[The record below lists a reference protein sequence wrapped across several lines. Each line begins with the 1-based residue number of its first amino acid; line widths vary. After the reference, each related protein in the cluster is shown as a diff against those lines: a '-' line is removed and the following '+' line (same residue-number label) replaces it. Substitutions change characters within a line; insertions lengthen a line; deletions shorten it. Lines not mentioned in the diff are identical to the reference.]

1 MNPSYLTAFNVT
13 IRPIEVPPMLG
24 MTITQ
29 LAIPLGT
36 LAMIIILR
44 PHLRENLG
52 DHLLQETI
60 ETIPKPLLAHAIM
73 MITDV
78 ELLLIE
84 SDTVRRRN
92 RIIVVGMVL
101 QLNLLTEVTGRL
113 HPRPLLHHTMT
124 VMIDDPVR
132 GTLHMRL
139 LLVGAPERLLGRV
152 TTMSER
158 DILQGILLRFLFV
171 Q

>member
-1 MNPSYLTAFNVT
+1 
-13 IRPIEVPPMLG
+13 
-24 MTITQ
+24 
-29 LAIPLGT
+29 
-36 LAMIIILR
+36 
-44 PHLRENLG
+44 
-52 DHLLQETI
+52 
-60 ETIPKPLLAHAIM
+60 
-73 MITDV
+73 MITDA

-84 SDTVRRRN
+84 SDMVRRRSR

-101 QLNLLTEVTGRL
+101 QLNLLTEVMGRL

-124 VMIDDPVR
+124 VMIGDPMR

-139 LLVGAPERLLGRV
+139 LLEAAPERLQGRV

-158 DILQGILLRFLFV
+158 DILQGILLRFLLV